1 MIIYAT
7 SKCCQCDNTIMD
19 FGETFE
25 NYNQLKN
32 GKLYEIC
39 YTVSYPKTLALKV
52 KER

>member
-7 SKCCQCDNTIMD
+7 SNCCQCDNTIMD

-25 NYNQLKN
+25 NYNQLKH

-39 YTVSYPKTLALKV
+39 YTVFIPENFSAKS
-52 KER
+52 